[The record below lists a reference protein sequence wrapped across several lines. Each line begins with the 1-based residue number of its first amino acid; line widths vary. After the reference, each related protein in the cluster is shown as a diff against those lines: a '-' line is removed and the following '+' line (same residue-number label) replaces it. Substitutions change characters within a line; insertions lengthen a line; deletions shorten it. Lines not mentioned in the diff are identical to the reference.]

1 MKMRDDLKLYLL
13 AGMLMFSSLVAF
25 CEEPQWTMASRLC
38 GDRLARRVGDLF
50 SVVIEETSSA
60 KLDAKQSADKSTD
73 IGGSASF
80 GHPNVDGRKTSWTNA
95 TLPAFSATAS
105 RKFNGQ
111 GSMENK
117 GVLSGSVTVRVMDVL
132 PGGQLLIEGKR
143 TLVMQKETL
152 TFTVMGTVR
161 QEDIAADNSVQSS
174 RVGDLTIRYESNG
187 SVATAQKKGI
197 FDRVID
203 WINPF

>member
-1 MKMRDDLKLYLL
+1 
-13 AGMLMFSSLVAF
+13 
-25 CEEPQWTMASRLC
+25 
-38 GDRLARRVGDLF
+38 
-50 SVVIEETSSA
+50 
-60 KLDAKQSADKSTD
+60 
-73 IGGSASF
+73 
-80 GHPNVDGRKTSWTNA
+80 
-95 TLPAFSATAS
+95 
-105 RKFNGQ
+105 
-111 GSMENK
+111 MENK